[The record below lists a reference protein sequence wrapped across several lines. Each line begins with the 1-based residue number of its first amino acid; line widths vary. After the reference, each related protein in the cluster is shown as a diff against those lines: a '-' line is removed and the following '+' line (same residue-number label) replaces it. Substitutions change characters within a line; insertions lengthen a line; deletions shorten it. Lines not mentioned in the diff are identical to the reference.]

1 LSKFNSILAVL
12 TIALVWN
19 TLSFTPLFSITL
31 PHASAQI
38 SSLSSAPSP
47 SPSASSIG
55 VKIDSPTSGQQV
67 PINSILRISGSS
79 TDTPST
85 DCRASVIVNNIKP
98 YQPVAPAEIN
108 DFSTWNF
115 LLNSSYTSIKE
126 GPDNKITAKL
136 ECPPNLTKWYSVNL
150 TGISS
155 STQDSLNRSLPSPSP
170 SSSPRASQLISNF
183 SSKAD
188 APISIIRA
196 SPTNPLFNTSIIN
209 ITSPVPGEQ
218 IPSGSEVTIWGT
230 SMDNYYSNC
239 KVYAKRNDLP
249 FQNATAAGLTG
260 SGDYSVWKF
269 TYTSTYG
276 LITPGNTNNLTA
288 KISCIENSNNL
299 SPASSIIRTNINT
312 EDADGAANIALV
324 GVNQPPIVEIHVDN
338 QEVKEGEEILLDG
351 KDSSDPNGDSLTYLW
366 KQTGGFLDGFDILN
380 PTEPVAHFKVPDDL
394 IKDTTFDF
402 ELVVTDNYGSIGTKT
417 ISITAASNS
426 APVADAGGNIQ
437 AIRGEQVALDGANSH
452 DPDPTGQ
459 IISYLWRS
467 SSDNG
472 DGDNGDRSGTS
483 LQNRNEPVA
492 TFSVP
497 FVQDDTTFEFSLIVT
512 DDEGA
517 EDEDSIEVEVKGN
530 SKPMADAGS
539 DKEAEIGEQVTL
551 DGGGSNDPD
560 PTGEIVSYDWEQT
573 GSPSVGLN
581 DASSA
586 TPSFT
591 VPTIDEDTAFEFTL
605 TVTDNEGATEEDK
618 VQVDVEAPSPPPP
631 PPPPPSA
638 DDDLS
643 EESEEDDRS
652 NQLSASPIDENEEE
666 GDEEA
671 EEEDE
676 EEEEDENEEGD
687 DTGLFSPA
695 LRQFPEMRDL

>member
-1 LSKFNSILAVL
+1 M
-12 TIALVWN
+12 
-19 TLSFTPLFSITL
+19 
-31 PHASAQI
+31 
-38 SSLSSAPSP
+38 
-47 SPSASSIG
+47 
-55 VKIDSPTSGQQV
+55 
-67 PINSILRISGSS
+67 
-79 TDTPST
+79 
-85 DCRASVIVNNIKP
+85 KP

-108 DFSTWNF
+108 DFSAWNF

-136 ECPPNLTKWYSVNL
+136 ECPPNLTKWYSVNV
-150 TGISS
+150 TGVS
-155 STQDSLNRSLPSPSP
+155 STQDSLNRSLPSPS
-170 SSSPRASQLISNF
+170 SSSQSSQLISNY
-183 SSKAD
+183 SSNAD

-196 SPTNPLFNTSIIN
+196 GPTNNPLFNASIIN
-209 ITSPVPGEQ
+209 ITSPVPGQQ

-230 SMDNYYSNC
+230 SMDDYYSNC
-239 KVYAKRNDLP
+239 MVYAKRNDLP
-249 FQNATAAGLTG
+249 FQNVTAAGLTG

-269 TYTSTYG
+269 TYTDKYG

-299 SPASSIIRTNINT
+299 SPASSSIRTNINT
-312 EDADGAANIALV
+312 EDADAAVTSFTSIALL
-324 GVNQPPIVEIHVDN
+324 GVNQPPVVEIHVDN

-351 KDSSDPNGDSLTYLW
+351 KDSSDPNGDSITYLW

-380 PTEPVAHFKVPDDL
+380 PTEPVARFKVPNDL
-394 IKDTTFDF
+394 TQDTTFDF

-417 ISITAASNS
+417 VSITAASNS

-459 IISYLWRS
+459 IISYLWRIS
-467 SSDNG
+467 G
-472 DGDNGDRSGTS
+472 DDGYGDNGDSSGAS

-497 FVQDDTTFEFSLIVT
+497 FVRDDTTFAFSLIVT

-517 EDEDSIEVEVKGN
+517 EDEDSVEVEVKGN

-539 DKEAEIGEQVTL
+539 NKEAEIGEQVTL

-573 GSPSVGLN
+573 GGSPSVGLN

-591 VPTIDEDTAFEFTL
+591 VPTIDEDTTFEFTL

-618 VQVDVEAPSPPPP
+618 VQVDVEAPSP

-652 NQLSASPIDENEEE
+652 NQLSASPIDENEEVE
-666 GDEEA
+666 DGEA
-671 EEEDE
+671 EEGYE
-676 EEEEDENEEGD
+676 EEEKDENEEGD

>member
-1 LSKFNSILAVL
+1 M
-12 TIALVWN
+12 
-19 TLSFTPLFSITL
+19 PLFSITL
-31 PHASAQI
+31 PNASAQI

-47 SPSASSIG
+47 SPSLSPSPSPSASSIG
-55 VKIDSPTSGQQV
+55 VKIDSHTSGQQV

-79 TDTPST
+79 TDTLST
-85 DCRASVIVNNIKP
+85 DCKASVIVNNIKP

-183 SSKAD
+183 SSNAD
-188 APISIIRA
+188 DTA

-218 IPSGSEVTIWGT
+218 VPSGSEVTIWGT

-269 TYTSTYG
+269 TYTSMYG
-276 LITPGNTNNLTA
+276 LITPGNSNNLTA

-338 QEVKEGEEILLDG
+338 QEVKEGEEIVLDG

-366 KQTGGFLDGFDILN
+366 KQTGGFLDGSDILN

-426 APVADAGGNIQ
+426 APVADAGRNIQ
-437 AIRGEQVALDGANSH
+437 AIRGEQVALDGSDSH

-483 LQNRNEPVA
+483 LQNRNQPVA

-497 FVQDDTTFEFSLIVT
+497 LVQGDTTFEFSLIVT

-517 EDEDSIEVEVKGN
+517 EDEDSVEVEVKGN
-530 SKPMADAGS
+530 SKPVADAGS
-539 DKEAEIGEQVTL
+539 DKKAEIGEQVTL

-573 GSPSVGLN
+573 GGSPSVGLN

-631 PPPPPSA
+631 PPSA

-643 EESEEDDRS
+643 EESEEDDQS
-652 NQLSASPIDENEEE
+652 SPLDEIEAEE
-666 GDEEA
+666 DEET

-676 EEEEDENEEGD
+676 EEEEEEDEEGD
-687 DTGLFSPA
+687 GTDLFNSA
-695 LRQFPEMRDL
+695 LRQFPEMRDLFP

>member
-1 LSKFNSILAVL
+1 M
-12 TIALVWN
+12 
-19 TLSFTPLFSITL
+19 PLYSITL

-67 PINSILRISGSS
+67 PINSILRIIGSS

-85 DCRASVIVNNIKP
+85 DCKASVIVNNIKP

-115 LLNSSYTSIKE
+115 LLNSTYTSIKE

-183 SSKAD
+183 SSSNAD
-188 APISIIRA
+188 APISIFRA
-196 SPTNPLFNTSIIN
+196 SPTNNPLFNTSIIN

-230 SMDNYYSNC
+230 SVDNYYSNC

-269 TYTSTYG
+269 TYTSMYG

-299 SPASSIIRTNINT
+299 SPASPIIRTNINT

-324 GVNQPPIVEIHVDN
+324 GVNQPPVVEIHVDN
-338 QEVKEGEEILLDG
+338 QEVKEGEEIVLDG

-366 KQTGGFLDGFDILN
+366 KQTGGFLDGFDILK

-394 IKDTTFDF
+394 TQDTTFDF

-417 ISITAASNS
+417 VSITAASNS

-437 AIRGEQVALDGANSH
+437 AIRGEQVTLDGSTSH
-452 DPDPTGQ
+452 DPDPIGE

-467 SSDNG
+467 SGDNG
-472 DGDNGDRSGTS
+472 DGDNGDRPGAS

-497 FVQDDTTFEFSLIVT
+497 FVQDDTTFEFSLVVT

-517 EDEDSIEVEVKGN
+517 EDEDSVEVEVKGN
-530 SKPMADAGS
+530 SKPVADAGS
-539 DKEAEIGEQVTL
+539 DKEAEIGKQVTL

-573 GSPSVGLN
+573 GGSPSVGLN
-581 DASSA
+581 DANSA

-591 VPTIDEDTAFEFTL
+591 VPSIDEDTTFEFTL
-605 TVTDNEGATEEDK
+605 TVTDNEGATEEDE
-618 VQVDVEAPSPPPP
+618 VQVDVEAPSPTPL
-631 PPPPPSA
+631 PPSA
-638 DDDLS
+638 DEDLS
-643 EESEEDDRS
+643 EESEEDDQS
-652 NQLSASPIDENEEE
+652 SPLDEIEAEE
-666 GDEEA
+666 DEET

-676 EEEEDENEEGD
+676 EEEEEEDEEGD
-687 DTGLFSPA
+687 GTDLFNSA
-695 LRQFPEMRDL
+695 LRQFPEMRDLFP